1 MEDQANRYC
10 AQCGTAVGLEL
21 VCPQCQALVYADE
34 LKRLEADARLL
45 ESQKDFAG
53 AVQCWRQSLILL
65 PPESEQAARIA
76 LHIRELEVRGQ
87 DHAEAHHDEQRKN
100 AWLKKL
106 GPLAFVGALL
116 WKFKGLVL
124 LVWSKG
130 KFLLFGLSKLK
141 TFGTMFATWGLY
153 FALYGWLFALGFVV
167 GIYVHEMGHVWR
179 TRRFGLQVTAPM
191 FIPGFGAFVMR
202 EGTQNI
208 GQAARISLGGP
219 VWGLGAAIVSLAIG
233 WLTGER
239 VWMAVAQVTAWL
251 NLFNLIPLFI
261 FDGNEALRALTRSQR
276 IQVLVIAA
284 LMGWISGVLMLWI
297 VAAGIAWRT
306 WQTKDHAE
314 VADQPVLM
322 QWALLLVLLGIL
334 SMIDAHPPR
343 V

>member
-1 MEDQANRYC
+1 MAETSNRYC
-10 AQCGTAVGLEL
+10 AQCGTEVGLAL
-21 VCPQCQALVYADE
+21 VCPQCQALVYAE
-34 LKRLEADARLL
+34 QLQKLAADARLR
-45 ESQKDFAG
+45 ESQRDFAG
-53 AVQCWRQSLILL
+53 AVQNWRQSLILL
-65 PPESEQAARIA
+65 PQESVQAQAIEQR
-76 LHIRELEVRGQ
+76 IRELELKGE
-87 DHAEAHHDEQRKN
+87 DHEAAHQDEQKKN
-100 AWLKKL
+100 EWLKKL
-106 GPLAFVGALL
+106 GPLAFLGAMA
-116 WKFKGLVL
+116 WKFKGILL
-124 LVWSKG
+124 LVWTKG

-141 TFGTMFATWGLY
+141 TFATMFATWGLY

-202 EGTQNI
+202 EGTQNV

-219 VWGLGAAIVSLAIG
+219 VWGLGAAIVSLAIA

-261 FDGNEALRALTRSQR
+261 FDGNEALRALTRAQR

-297 VAAGIAWRT
+297 IAAGVAWRT

-314 VADQPVLM
+314 VADRPVLM

-334 SMIDAHPPR
+334 SMIDAHPLR
-343 V
+343 G